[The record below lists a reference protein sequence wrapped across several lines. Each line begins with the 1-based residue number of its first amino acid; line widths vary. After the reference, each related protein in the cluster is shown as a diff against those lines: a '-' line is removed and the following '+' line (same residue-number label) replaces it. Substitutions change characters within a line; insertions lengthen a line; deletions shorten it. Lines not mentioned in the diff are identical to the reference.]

1 VKSLFWRPCSSR
13 GPLKPGWQH
22 FTQSEVNLQY
32 AVGLSSKHLV
42 DHQTTVTSGPAPV
55 LAVRH
60 LMAFAEPLRIFKHSK
75 TACKA
80 EVEDMDDMDDSLPSK
95 GEWG

>member
-22 FTQSEVNLQY
+22 FTQIEVNLQY

-42 DHQTTVTSGPAPV
+42 DHQTAVTK
-55 LAVRH
+55 
-60 LMAFAEPLRIFKHSK
+60 PLRIFKHSK